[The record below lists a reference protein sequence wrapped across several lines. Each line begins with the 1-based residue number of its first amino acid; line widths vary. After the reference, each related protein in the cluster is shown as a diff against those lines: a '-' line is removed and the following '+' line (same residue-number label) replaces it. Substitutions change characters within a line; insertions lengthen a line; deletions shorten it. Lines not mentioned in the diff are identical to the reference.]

1 MARQDVMTWPE
12 ERRTVDTLGVDA
24 RATFIQR
31 TYVHLFGAI
40 LAFVGVIAGL
50 LQTPLPEK
58 MLTFLAGGGYRWLLF
73 LGGFMVV
80 GMLASR
86 TAFAAKSKPAQY
98 LALLGYVVAEAVI
111 FLPLL
116 FIAHNYASGGVIQ
129 SAALVTL
136 LGFAGLTAV
145 VMVTRKDFSFLR
157 GIVMWGGIVA
167 VLVIVGGVAF
177 GLNLGT
183 WFSIAMVGL
192 AGAAILWE
200 TSNVLHHYPEDK
212 YVAASL
218 ALFASVA
225 LMFWYV
231 LQLFLAS
238 DN

>member
-1 MARQDVMTWPE
+1 MPNDVMTWPE
-12 ERRTVDTLGVDA
+12 DRRTVDTLGVNA
-24 RATFIQR
+24 RATFISR
-31 TYVHLFGAI
+31 TYTHLFIAI
-40 LAFVGVIAGL
+40 LAFVGVIAAL
-50 LQTPLPEK
+50 FQTSIPQK
-58 MLTFLAGGGYRWLLF
+58 MIEFLAGGGYRWLLF
-73 LGGFMVV
+73 LGAFMVV

-86 TAFAAKSKPAQY
+86 TAFKARTKGAQY
-98 LALLGYVVAEAVI
+98 LALLGYVVAEALL

-116 FIAHNYASGGVIQ
+116 YMAHHFAGGGVIQ

-157 GIVMWGGIVA
+157 GIVMYGGIVA
-167 VLVIVGGVAF
+167 LLVIVGGVAF

-192 AGAAILWE
+192 AGASILWE
-200 TSNVLHHYPEDK
+200 TSNVLHRYPEDK

-218 ALFASVA
+218 SLFASVA

-231 LQLFLAS
+231 LQLFLSS
-238 DN
+238 DS

>member
-1 MARQDVMTWPE
+1 MPQDVMTWPE
-12 ERRTVDTLGVDA
+12 ERRAVDTLGVDA
-24 RATFIQR
+24 RATFIAR
-31 TYVHLFGAI
+31 TYTHLFVAI
-40 LAFVGVIAGL
+40 LAFVGVIAAL
-50 LQTPLPEK
+50 FQTSIPQT

-86 TAFAAKSKPAQY
+86 TAFMAKSKGAQY
-98 LALLGYVVAEAVI
+98 LALAGYVVAEAFI

-116 FIAHNYASGGVIQ
+116 YMAHHYAGGGVIQ

-157 GIVMWGGIVA
+157 GIVLYGGILA
-167 VLVIVGGVAF
+167 GVTILAAILF
-177 GLNLGT
+177 GLSLGT

-192 AGAAILWE
+192 AGASILWS

-218 ALFASVA
+218 SLFASIA

-231 LQLFLAS
+231 LQLFLAGDS
-238 DN
+238 

>member
-1 MARQDVMTWPE
+1 MRNDVMTWPE
-12 ERRTVDTLGVDA
+12 ERPAVERLGVDA
-24 RATFIQR
+24 RATFISR
-31 TYVHLFGAI
+31 TYTHLFVAI
-40 LAFVGVIAGL
+40 LAFVGVIAAL
-50 LQTPLPEK
+50 FQTPLPEK
-58 MLTFLAGGGYRWLLF
+58 MIEFLMGGSYRWLFF

-86 TAFAAKSKPAQY
+86 TAFAAKSKGAQY
-98 LALLGYVVAEAVI
+98 LALGGYVVAEALL

-116 FIAHNYASGGVIQ
+116 YMAHHVAGGGVIQ
-129 SAALVTL
+129 SAAIVTL

-157 GIVMWGGIVA
+157 GVVMYGGVVALVIIVA
-167 VLVIVGGVAF
+167 AVVF

-192 AGAAILWE
+192 AGAAILWD
-200 TSNVLHHYPEDK
+200 TSNVLHRYPEDK

-218 ALFASVA
+218 SLFASIA

-231 LQLFLAS
+231 LQIFLAN
-238 DN
+238 D